1 MDKKKYRVLHLMT
14 GFGGGISA
22 FILNKAEELANS
34 DIEFNVLT
42 FDVVSERFKNAI
54 ENTGGKIYKITD
66 PEENGQ
72 LKMIQDY
79 NQVLNHFDRE
89 VIIHSHFGMNL
100 VVPFYFMSRLKKI
113 KRFIIH
119 AHTGAPYRL
128 NDRKRKLN
136 RFFAKEKVSAG
147 IKCSENTFGMDSPK
161 EDAILHIPNSIDP
174 NRYLRSLQN
183 EEELKEELFGNENLG
198 KKIIGHVGR
207 FHHVKN
213 HEFMINLIE
222 RLSKTDE
229 KFLWVFVG
237 DGDLREEIEEEVVRR
252 NLSSFVKFMGWQ
264 NDTSIFF
271 KLFDLFVLPS
281 FYEGLPTVA
290 IESQAAGT
298 PIILSDTITNEVDL
312 GLDLVKFLSLNHI
325 EDWIKTVQSSK
336 FPSPSVGTR
345 EKVLIEK
352 KFTNDMSAQL
362 YKEFIEGKIKSYTI

>member
-42 FDVVSERFKNAI
+42 FDVVSERFRNAI
-54 ENTGGKIYKITD
+54 ENTGGKIYKITN

-79 NQVLNHFDRE
+79 NQVLNYFDRE

-113 KRFIIH
+113 KRFVIH

-136 RFFAKEKVSAG
+136 RFFAKEKISAG

-174 NRYLRSLQN
+174 NRYLRLLQN

-298 PIILSDTITNEVDL
+298 PVILSDRITNEVDL
-312 GLDLVKFLSLNHI
+312 DLDLVKFLSLNHI